1 MWTEGLVFGVGI
13 AIGVV
18 IVLFL
23 YKMYKNQT
31 IAESQKTK
39 DKSKLEYIVSEQ
51 TYIETVTVKDLTDW
65 FRENRDQFTEDIKM
79 IIAMPTV
86 EVMKGLGCIEGKEL
100 DLNSTILQ
108 FFYDE
113 KTGMHLKSRLV
124 NYENINSNLQARL
137 LEEDGLIVVKN

>member
-86 EVMKGLGCIEGKEL
+86 EVMKGLGCIEGK
-100 DLNSTILQ
+100 
-108 FFYDE
+108 
-113 KTGMHLKSRLV
+113 
-124 NYENINSNLQARL
+124 
-137 LEEDGLIVVKN
+137 